1 MGEVTVTIGFDAA
14 SRRVTIDGKPTGEPI
29 EIGRVVAEGFDYQ
42 TEADRTNT
50 IHWNPQHVNFDDF
63 RRNVQAF
70 VDIAGILNLYK
81 KLLFR
86 GKTPDE
92 LRMLQPREEL
102 SMAAHGGA
110 IPPAEIDLVHGILGS
125 MTENGELGEILLDM
139 LDGKPADR
147 INAIE
152 EVGDNRWYLNRIL
165 RWADCDDL
173 TCERMNIDKLHG
185 RHGATFNTERDAN
198 RDLDA
203 ERARLVDGAAKP
215 VERRFF
221 GQPEAVVRRPIG
233 DCEGM
238 DC

>member
-14 SRRVTIDGKPTGEPI
+14 SRRVTIDGEPTGEPI
-29 EIGRVVAEGFDYQ
+29 AIGIGRVVAEGFDYQ
-42 TEADRTNT
+42 AEADRTNT
-50 IHWNPQHVNFDDF
+50 IHWNPQHVSFDDF
-63 RRNVQAF
+63 RRNVAAF
-70 VDIAGILNLYK
+70 VDLAGVLNLYK

-86 GKTPDE
+86 GRTPDE
-92 LRMLQPREEL
+92 LRMPTPHEDQ
-102 SMAAHGGA
+102 SIAAHGGA
-110 IPPAEIDLVHGILGS
+110 IPSNEIDLVHGILGS
-125 MTENGELGEILLDM
+125 MTENGELAEILLDM

-203 ERARLVDGAAKP
+203 ERARLEAGTDSAFDAEGSQ
-215 VERRFF
+215 RRFMK
-221 GQPEAVVRRPIG
+221 QDDE
-233 DCEGM
+233 
-238 DC
+238 